1 MANSS
6 IKNLNIDGNVV
17 ISGSTTSVDVATV
30 MVDDKNIVLND
41 ITTPTDTTA
50 DGGGF
55 TVKGTSDKV
64 FSWANSTDSWTSDRD
79 FNITGT
85 DYKIGGVSILNA
97 TTLGSTVTT
106 SSLQSVGQLGS
117 LQVDN
122 ININGNTIIST
133 DTDGDINLNPNGT
146 GSVIV
151 TGTVTATQ
159 FAGGASGLTGISTAG
174 ITVPASPGDFLYN
187 NAGAWGGITPPITIA
202 LGGTGAVDAATART
216 NLGITGTGADTAYAF
231 RSNNLSDLAN
241 AATARTNLGITATGA
256 DTTYAT
262 VANNLSDLADAE
274 TARDNIG
281 LGAANSPTFGGQSDG
296 SVVVVS
302 TPNGA
307 TAPIFCGLAFK
318 SIPPTAGTGHKWV
331 FATEQDGDF
340 ALAYRTINDTG
351 GNVSGSS
358 IYMLTDP
365 TNTRVLIGS
374 ASVNVALSDI
384 GYPSADGTA
393 GQVMKTNGAGAIT
406 FADVS
411 SLGTAMTANNLS
423 DLANAATA
431 RTNLGV
437 ANTDNIAEGTN
448 EYWTTSKFD
457 TRFVSKGIS
466 SLADVTIGTPT
477 LGEVIQWTGLNWAD
491 AMQSTS
497 YVTEGFN
504 KYYTDARADAR
515 IALQV
520 GGNLD
525 LSSMDTGDLAEGTS
539 LYYTDARADARI
551 VNAGSANWNTAYTD
565 TNAATESESNNTLV
579 KRGATGN
586 IEASKVTANNGIVLG
601 DMPGPATGAIQWSG
615 TDFLGY
621 TGSEWVSLTT
631 AATGQVSGTVANFTT
646 TQTIT
651 NVTYTDIPGYT
662 TAVTVTNSNIINV
675 QVNADLD
682 GPESNNHSFV
692 KLVRV
697 VGGTPT
703 DLYEDESGS
712 SAAGEGDHFNI
723 TYADTHGQSNGT
735 VITYKLMARVSGGTL
750 TVNPNATNAQIFA
763 YEIATSPLSV
773 TSVFGQTGDVT
784 TVDYGSVT

>member
-122 ININGNTIIST
+122 VVIDGSVIGLAT
-133 DTDGDINLNPNGT
+133 DTDLITLTNDTVTVAGT
-146 GSVIV
+146 IATTAV
-151 TGTVTATQ
+151 TGD
-159 FAGGASGLTGISTAG
+159 GSGLTGISTTN
-174 ITVPASPGDFLYN
+174 INSPGVDGDFIVSSGATGW
-187 NAGAWGGITPPITIA
+187 AGLTPPISIA
-202 LGGTGAVDAATART
+202 LGGTGAITAAAART
-216 NLGITGTGADTAYAF
+216 SLGITGTGADTAYAF

-296 SVVVVS
+296 SIVVVS